1 MSELLTPSQT
11 VGPYFSMQLPWPEG
25 PYVVAAGTP
34 GAITIYG
41 RLLDGAGDP
50 IPDGLIETWQA
61 DPAGRFAHP
70 DDPRGPVPDGDKE
83 FRGFGRSATGHDG
96 TFKIVTLKPG
106 ALPFGDGRTEAPHID
121 VSVFSR
127 GMLDRSVTRIYFP
140 DEAAANEAD
149 PVLQAVPAER
159 RATLVAVPVVSP
171 EGENLL
177 RFDIRMQGENETVF
191 FDL

>member
-11 VGPYFSMQLPWPEG
+11 VGPYFSMRLPWPEG
-25 PYVVAAGTP
+25 PYVVAEGTP

-41 RLLDGAGDP
+41 RLIDGAGDP

-61 DPAGRFAHP
+61 DPHGRFAHP
-70 DDPRGPVPDGDKE
+70 DDPRGPVPDGDKA
-83 FRGFGRSATGHDG
+83 FRGFGRVPTGHDG
-96 TFKIVTLKPG
+96 SFKIVTLKPG
-106 ALPFGDGRTEAPHID
+106 PLPFGDGRGEAPHIN

-140 DEAAANEAD
+140 DEEAANAAD
-149 PVLQAVPAER
+149 PVLEQVPAGR
-159 RATLVAVPVVSP
+159 RATLIAEPA
-171 EGENLL
+171 GDGLL
-177 RFDIRMQGENETVF
+177 RFDIRMQGPAETVF